1 MHKGGPM
8 VEKPTEGICGACDS
22 EELEF
27 FDDGSGKCISCD
39 RVFRWDSEDTKDDEE
54 ILSKRVGR
62 KNGFNPARRPAAARS
77 KKEKYTSF
85 IKILIVGFLLLIAGY
100 SLMFSMHAMEDFV
113 EEPIE
118 FASTLVILSL
128 MFVNIGIVIIGLGL
142 VMGAV
147 KAEHMDE
154 EIRAWMLMAIAVL
167 LGVFLGL
174 GNFLLIVN
182 LL

>member
-1 MHKGGPM
+1 M

-27 FDDGSGKCISCD
+27 FDDGSGRCISCD
-39 RVFRWDSEDTKDDEE
+39 RVFRWDSEDTNDDK
-54 ILSKRVGR
+54 ILSKRAGR
-62 KNGFNPARRPAAARS
+62 KSAFNPARRPAAARS
-77 KKEKYTSF
+77 EKEKYTGF
-85 IKILIVGFLLLIAGY
+85 IKILIVGFLLLIAGF
-100 SLMFSMHAMEDFV
+100 SLMFSMHAMEDVV

-118 FASTLVILSL
+118 FTSTLVIFSL
-128 MFVNIGIVIIGLGL
+128 FFVNIGIVIIGLGL

-154 EIRAWMLMAIAVL
+154 EIRAWMLMAMAVL

>member
-27 FDDGSGKCISCD
+27 FDDGSGRCISCD
-39 RVFRWDSEDTKDDEE
+39 RVFRWDSEDTNDDK
-54 ILSKRVGR
+54 ILSKRAGR
-62 KNGFNPARRPAAARS
+62 KSAFNPARRPAAARS
-77 KKEKYTSF
+77 EKEKYTGF
-85 IKILIVGFLLLIAGY
+85 IKILIVGFLLLIAGF

-118 FASTLVILSL
+118 FTSTLVIFSL
-128 MFVNIGIVIIGLGL
+128 FFVNIGIVIIGLGL

-154 EIRAWMLMAIAVL
+154 EIRAWMLMAMAVL